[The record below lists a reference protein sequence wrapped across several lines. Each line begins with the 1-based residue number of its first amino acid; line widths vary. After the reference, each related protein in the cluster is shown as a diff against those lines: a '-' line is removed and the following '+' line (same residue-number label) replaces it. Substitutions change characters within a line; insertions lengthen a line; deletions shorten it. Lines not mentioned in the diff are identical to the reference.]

1 MIDPITLSLISA
13 GGKFALDYFGNKRQ
27 RKALEEQKKLT
38 PEEASY
44 KKKLTEL
51 SIKGDPNI
59 NQIRNR
65 RISAVRQVGADTQ
78 QKITGD
84 LIRSGMENSV
94 VASELRRKAG
104 GDVMR
109 QVAEESQKIA
119 ERNRRFKQQYSDK
132 LDKYNMDRSQYLKQ
146 LSAKQDAIPDPTTL
160 GGFVETALPHALDFG
175 AGQLTKMGAEA
186 TQQFELTKSLIGSGK
201 LDTKTLESIM
211 EGLDSDD
218 PTFWDKLKKLLQGQN
233 KGQDVQWQ
241 GNMLG

>member
-1 MIDPITLSLISA
+1 MDPVTMALMATAKFGLDA
-13 GGKFALDYFGNKRQ
+13 YGKHRQ
-27 RKALEEQKKLT
+27 RKALDEAGKETPEQKQ
-38 PEEASY
+38 Y

-51 SIKGDPNI
+51 STKGDPNI
-59 NQIRNR
+59 NSIRNR
-65 RISAVRQVGADTQ
+65 RISAVRQVGSDTQ

-84 LIRSGMENSV
+84 LIQSGMENSV

-119 ERNRRFKQQYSDK
+119 ERNRQFKQQYSEK

-146 LSAKQDAIPDPTTL
+146 LSAKKDAIPTL
-160 GGFVETALPHALDFG
+160 AETAVSHALDFG
-175 AGQLTKMGAEA
+175 AGQLTKMDTEA

>member
-1 MIDPITLSLISA
+1 MDPVTMALMATAKFGLDA
-13 GGKFALDYFGNKRQ
+13 YGKHKQ

-51 SIKGDPNI
+51 STKGDPNI
-59 NQIRNR
+59 NKIRNR
-65 RISAVRQVGADTQ
+65 RISAIRQVGSDTQ

-84 LIRSGMENSV
+84 LIQSGMENSV

-119 ERNRRFKQQYSDK
+119 ERNRTFKQQYSEK

-146 LSAKQDAIPDPTTL
+146 LSAKQDAIPTL
-160 GGFVETALPHALDFG
+160 GETAVSHAIDYG
-175 AGQLTKMGAEA
+175 TGQLTKMNTEA
-186 TQQFELTKSLIGSGK
+186 TQQFDLTKSLIEKGN
-201 LDTKTLESIM
+201 LTPEQIEDLI
-211 EGLDSDD
+211 
-218 PTFWDKLKKLLQGQN
+218 KKLEL
-233 KGQDVQWQ
+233 V
-241 GNMLG
+241 